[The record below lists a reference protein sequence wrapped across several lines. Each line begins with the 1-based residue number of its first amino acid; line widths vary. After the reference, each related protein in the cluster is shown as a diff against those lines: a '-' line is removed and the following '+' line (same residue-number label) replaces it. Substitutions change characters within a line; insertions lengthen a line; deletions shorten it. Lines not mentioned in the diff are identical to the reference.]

1 MKKLLYFLIFVFLLS
16 CGGPEPRRPVKA
28 SGGSFLKTSV
38 ERNQQLLAKEEALIQ
53 EIIKADSV
61 NEYYT
66 SGDGSWFHYIR
77 QLDDSGEM
85 AAPDD
90 LVTLTYQVMNFDND
104 TIYSLEEIGILQYK
118 VDKEELFPGLRN
130 GVKLL
135 RKGEIAT
142 FLFPSS
148 QGYGYHGDNHKIGT
162 NIPLKTTVEILQ
174 IEKSKDSI
182 QN

>member
-1 MKKLLYFLIFVFLLS
+1 MKKVLYFLICLFVLS

-28 SGGSFLKTSV
+28 SGGSFLKSSV
-38 ERNQQLLAKEEALIQ
+38 ERNQQLLAQEESLIQ
-53 EIIKADSV
+53 EMIKADSV
-61 NEYYT
+61 NEYRT
-66 SGDGSWFHYIR
+66 SGDGSWFHYV
-77 QLDDSGEM
+77 QQVDDSGKL

-90 LVTLTYQVMNFDND
+90 LVTLSYEIMNFEND
-104 TIYSLEEIGILQYK
+104 TIYSREQIGILQYK

-130 GVKLL
+130 SVKVL
-135 RKGEIAT
+135 REGEIAT

-148 QGYGYHGDNHKIGT
+148 LGYGYHGDNNKIGT
-162 NIPLKTTVEILQ
+162 NIPLKATVEILQ